1 LQYFRKMGID
11 FGKVRIGIAL
21 TDPLGIIA
29 SPFETYQRVSFSDD
43 INYLA
48 KLIKLQNVDTVIFGL
63 PLQMDGQ
70 EGDMAKATRE
80 FAGELEKVASVKIV
94 FEDERLSS
102 VTAEEILIEAGVKRE
117 KRKLLIDKIAAQVI
131 LQQYIE
137 RRR

>member
-1 LQYFRKMGID
+1 MGID

>member
-1 LQYFRKMGID
+1 MQYFRKMGID